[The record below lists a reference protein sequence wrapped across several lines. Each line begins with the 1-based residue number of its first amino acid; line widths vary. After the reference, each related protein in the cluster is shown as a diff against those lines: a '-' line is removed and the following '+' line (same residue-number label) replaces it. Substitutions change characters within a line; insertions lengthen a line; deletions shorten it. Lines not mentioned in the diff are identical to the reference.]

1 MRVLTKSKFKLG
13 LECPNKL
20 YYTGK
25 KAYANVKK
33 EDSFLEALA
42 QGGFQVEE
50 LARMHYPNGILVE
63 GEAGEYE
70 NVYNQTKELLKQ
82 ENVIIYEAAFLV
94 DGFFIRTDILVK
106 KGDSIKLIEVKS
118 KSFDPEDEFLLIG
131 KRGGIVSTWKPYLFD
146 VAFQKHVMQL
156 CYPNWSIESYL
167 MLADKTKK
175 ASIDGLNQLFRIN
188 KTKEN
193 RTGISKKVSTLE
205 ETGSSI
211 LGLKKVTDIVK
222 EIESDKFEY
231 AKGLNF
237 TESISKFNEL
247 YQKDQYAKWPTS
259 FTSCK
264 NCEFRTSVEDKNMG
278 LKSGFEECFIKQH
291 NWTEEEFNKPNIL
304 DIYSFRRGNKLF
316 QEGVLFKSELSEDL
330 IGLKIEADKL
340 TTSHRQWLQIEKEVE
355 DDSSIYVDKDAL
367 IQEMKFWKFPL
378 HFIDFET
385 SAAALP
391 FNKNIKPYEQTAFQ
405 FSHHIFNND
414 GSIEHATE
422 YINSQAGEFP
432 NFEFTRE
439 LKKALEND
447 NGTIFRYSNHENS
460 ILNAI
465 YCQLHD
471 SEEVD
476 KKELMDFIES
486 ISHSTRNS
494 AFAWTG
500 NRDMVD
506 LWDVEKKYY
515 YNPLTKGSNSLK
527 KVLPA
532 SLQKSKHLKS
542 KYSRPIGEINITS
555 KNFSSE
561 KIWLEIKEGLIINP
575 YDQLPPVFDNW
586 SEEDIENTLSDIE
599 NIANGGAALT
609 AYSKLQ
615 YTDMTDFERK
625 ELEKSL
631 LKYCELDTLAMVML
645 YEHFVEIT
653 TS

>member
-20 YYTGK
+20 YYAGK
-25 KAYANVKK
+25 KTYANSKK

-50 LARMHYPNGILVE
+50 LARMHYPSGILIE
-63 GEAGEYE
+63 GEPWEYE
-70 NVYNQTKELLKQ
+70 SVHTQTQELLKQ
-82 ENVIIYEAAFLV
+82 ENVIIYEAAFLTN
-94 DGFFIRTDILVK
+94 GLFIRTDILVK
-106 KGDSIKLIEVKS
+106 KGNSVKLIEVKS
-118 KSFDPEDEFLLIG
+118 KSFDPEDEYLLKG

-193 RTGISKKVSTLE
+193 RTGISKNVSALE
-205 ETGSSI
+205 QTGSSV
-211 LGLKKVTDIVK
+211 LGLKKVSEIVK

-231 AKGLNF
+231 AKGLKF

-247 YQKDQYAKWPTS
+247 YQNDLYAKWPTS

-264 NCEFRTSVEDKNMG
+264 NCEFKTSIEDKNIG

-291 NWTEEEFNKPNIL
+291 KWSKEEFNKPNIL
-304 DIYSFRRGNKLF
+304 DIYSFRRGTKLF
-316 QEGVLFKSELSEDL
+316 QDGVQFKSELTEDL
-330 IGLKIEADKL
+330 IGLKVEPDKL

-355 DDSSIYVDKDAL
+355 GDSSIYVDKGAL
-367 IQEMKFWKFPL
+367 IQEMSLWNFPL

-391 FNKNIKPYEQTAFQ
+391 FNKNTKPYEQTAFQ
-405 FSHHIFNND
+405 FSHHIYNND
-414 GSIEHATE
+414 GSILHATE
-422 YINSQAGEFP
+422 YINSQAGKFP
-432 NFEFTRE
+432 NFEFTRV

-465 YCQLHD
+465 YCQLYE
-471 SEEVD
+471 SNETD
-476 KKELMDFIES
+476 KKELMSFIET
-486 ISHSTRNS
+486 ISHSPRNS
-494 AFAWTG
+494 AFSWTG

-506 LWDVEKKYY
+506 LWEVEKKYY

-527 KVLPA
+527 DVLPA
-532 SLQKSKHLKS
+532 ALQSSEYLKN
-542 KYSRPIGEINITS
+542 KYSLPIGEINVTS

-561 KIWLEIKEGLIINP
+561 TIWLEAKEGLIVNP
-575 YDQLPPVFDNW
+575 YDQLPPVFENW
-586 SEEDIENTLSDIE
+586 NEEDIENTLSDIE

-609 AYSKLQ
+609 AYARLQ
-615 YTDMTDFERK
+615 YTDMTDSERK

-653 TS
+653 T

>member
-25 KAYANVKK
+25 KTYANVKK

-50 LARMHYPNGILVE
+50 LARMHYPSGVLVE
-63 GEAGEYE
+63 GEPGEYE
-70 NVYNQTKELLKQ
+70 AVYNQTKELLKQ
-82 ENVIIYEAAFLV
+82 ENVTIYEAAFLV
-94 DGFFIRTDILVK
+94 DGLFIRTDILVK
-106 KGDSIKLIEVKS
+106 KGDSVKLIEVKS

-193 RTGISKKVSTLE
+193 RTGISKKVSVLE
-205 ETGSSI
+205 ETGSSV

-231 AKGLNF
+231 TKGLNF
-237 TESISKFNEL
+237 TESILKFNEL

-264 NCEFRTSVEDKNMG
+264 NCEFKTSIEDKNAG

-291 NWTEEEFNKPNIL
+291 KWSEEEFNKPNIL
-304 DIYSFRRGNKLF
+304 NIYSFRRGTKLF
-316 QEGVLFKSELSEDL
+316 EDGVQFKSELSEDL
-330 IGLKIEADKL
+330 IGLKIEPDKL

-355 DDSSIYVDKDAL
+355 GDNSIYVDKDAL
-367 IQEMKFWKFPL
+367 IQEMKLWTFPL

-391 FNKNIKPYEQTAFQ
+391 FNKNTKPYEQTAFQ
-405 FSHHIFNND
+405 FSHHVYNED
-414 GSIEHATE
+414 GSIVHETE

-432 NFEFTRE
+432 NFEFTRA
-439 LKKALEND
+439 LKRALEND

-465 YCQLHD
+465 YCQLYD
-471 SEEVD
+471 SKEAD
-476 KKELMDFIES
+476 KKELMSFIQS

-494 AFAWTG
+494 AFSWIG

-506 LWDVEKKYY
+506 LWEVEKKYY

-527 KVLPA
+527 EVLPA
-532 SLQKSKHLKS
+532 ALQSSEYLKN

-555 KNFSSE
+555 KNFSAE
-561 KIWLEIKEGLIINP
+561 TTWLEIKEGLIINP
-575 YDQLPPVFDNW
+575 YDQLPPVFNNW
-586 SEEDIENTLSDIE
+586 SEEEIENTLSDIE

-615 YTDMTDFERK
+615 YTDMTDSERK

-653 TS
+653 T